1 MGVKRKIAL
10 FTALSL
16 ILSLFVLTGCEED
29 DGKGYIFGYDISAN
43 PGSLDPQCAEDRQS
57 FLLINVLF
65 EGLLRADSD
74 GNITCA
80 GAKSYEVSDDGLTY
94 TFELNNDRYWV
105 DVNEFEAPCTAQDY
119 VYGFTR
125 LFLPETRAPHAAD
138 YFCIKNSEKISSG
151 EITDY
156 SKLGVK
162 AEGKYKLIIELE
174 YQNPMFLS
182 LLAAA
187 PAMPCNEEYFL
198 AAQGKYGLSA
208 KTTPSNGAFFLKSW
222 NYDKWSSDNNNLV
235 LRYSEKYSEHDE
247 VYPLGLNF
255 FIDEPANFESD
266 FLDGTSQNIVLT
278 GESAKKMADRGYS
291 YDEYSTA
298 VYGIMMNTKSSVF
311 KDMSLRYALL
321 YASDNSGIE
330 LPFGYSSASF
340 AVPVAVKTENLP
352 YRVENESAFIKP
364 DEVKAQSLY
373 QKAALTADKEELHS
387 VTVLAVEN
395 RDEDIIAA
403 VQDIFQQW
411 QAKLGFY
418 CTVVYLSESEYNAAV
433 KAGEYSLAVVRLT
446 GESNRPDSY
455 LSAFADSGYKYS
467 AMSGEYS
474 QLLDSAKNAATVE
487 QSYDYCR
494 QAEKLLLC
502 DGRFIPLAF
511 ASEYFFSAKDCSGM
525 LYNPFSGT
533 IDYTKAICIE

>member
-1 MGVKRKIAL
+1 MRVKRKIAL
-10 FTALSL
+10 ITALSL

-43 PGSLDPQCAEDRQS
+43 PGSLDPQCADDRQS

-80 GAKSYEVSDDGLTY
+80 GAKSYDMSEDGLTY

-105 DVNEFEAPCTAQDY
+105 DVNEFEAPCTAEDY

-125 LFLPETRAPHAAD
+125 LFLPETRAPHASD
-138 YFCIKNSEKISSG
+138 YFCIKNSEKINSG

-162 AEGKYKLIIELE
+162 ADGKYKLIIELE
-174 YQNPMFLS
+174 YPNPMFPS
-182 LLAAA
+182 LLAAV

-255 FIDEPANFESD
+255 FIDEPENFEAD
-266 FLDGTSQNIVLT
+266 FLDGTSQNIFLS
-278 GESAKKMADRGYS
+278 GESAKKMADRGYG

-311 KDMSLRYALL
+311 KDISLRYALL
-321 YASDNSGIE
+321 YASDNSNVE
-330 LPFGYSSASF
+330 LPFGYSAASF
-340 AVPVAVKTENLP
+340 AVPDAVKAENLS
-352 YRVENESAFIKP
+352 YRGEGESAFIKT

-403 VQDIFQQW
+403 AQDIFQQW

-418 CTVVYLSESEYNAAV
+418 CTVVYLSESEYNSAL

-446 GESNRPDSY
+446 GDSNRPDSY
-455 LSAFADSGYKYS
+455 LSAFTDSGYKYS

-511 ASEYFFSAKDCSGM
+511 ASEYFFSAKGCSGM

>member
-43 PGSLDPQCAEDRQS
+43 PGSLDPQCADDRQS

-278 GESAKKMADRGYS
+278 GESAKKMADRGFS

-321 YASDNSGIE
+321 YASDNNGIE

-502 DGRFIPLAF
+502 DGRFIPVAF

>member
-1 MGVKRKIAL
+1 M
-10 FTALSL
+10 
-16 ILSLFVLTGCEED
+16 
-29 DGKGYIFGYDISAN
+29 
-43 PGSLDPQCAEDRQS
+43 
-57 FLLINVLF
+57 
-65 EGLLRADSD
+65 
-74 GNITCA
+74 
-80 GAKSYEVSDDGLTY
+80 
-94 TFELNNDRYWV
+94 
-105 DVNEFEAPCTAQDY
+105 
-119 VYGFTR
+119 
-125 LFLPETRAPHAAD
+125 
-138 YFCIKNSEKISSG
+138 
-151 EITDY
+151 
-156 SKLGVK
+156 
-162 AEGKYKLIIELE
+162 
-174 YQNPMFLS
+174 
-182 LLAAA
+182 
-187 PAMPCNEEYFL
+187 
-198 AAQGKYGLSA
+198 
-208 KTTPSNGAFFLKSW
+208 
-222 NYDKWSSDNNNLV
+222 
-235 LRYSEKYSEHDE
+235 
-247 VYPLGLNF
+247 
-255 FIDEPANFESD
+255 
-266 FLDGTSQNIVLT
+266 
-278 GESAKKMADRGYS
+278 
-291 YDEYSTA
+291 
-298 VYGIMMNTKSSVF
+298 
-311 KDMSLRYALL
+311 
-321 YASDNSGIE
+321 
-330 LPFGYSSASF
+330 
-340 AVPVAVKTENLP
+340 PVAVKTENLP

-455 LSAFADSGYKYS
+455 LSAFTDSGYKYS

-502 DGRFIPLAF
+502 DGRFIPVAF

>member
-43 PGSLDPQCAEDRQS
+43 PGSLDPQCADDRQS

-446 GESNRPDSY
+446 GDSNRPDSY
-455 LSAFADSGYKYS
+455 LSAFTDSGYKYS